1 MINHSYNQSL
11 KFFIPLEQVPETTHQ
26 QKKVKVIN
34 GKPLFY
40 ESDDLKKARDLI
52 TDGLFIYGLQKS
64 NKTKGNEIFK
74 KGIPVSLSVKWC
86 FDGKKG
92 KHSHGSYRITKPD
105 TDNLQKL
112 LKDCMTALNF
122 WYDDA
127 QVVEEHIGKYW
138 SDIPGIWIECQSLL
152 KSR

>member
-1 MINHSYNQSL
+1 MDNHSI
-11 KFFIPLEQVPETTHQ
+11 KFFIPMENVPITTHQ
-26 QKKVKVIN
+26 QKKVRVVS
-34 GKPLFY
+34 GKPIFY

-64 NKTKGNEIFK
+64 NKAKGDEIFK
-74 KGIPVSLSVKWC
+74 KGIPISLSVKWC

-112 LKDCMTALNF
+112 LKDCMTSLNF

-138 SDIPGIWIECQSLL
+138 SDIPGIWIECTSLL
-152 KSR
+152 KDR